1 MDYIVQRPGLRPW
14 VNVTKVAKGIS
25 SSFCRAASSSLE
37 LALGLALGLAYF
49 MLGSVAPL
57 ALGTAGSP
65 MKMERHSD
73 APTSKELHCQY
84 VRQAALVLGH
94 RACDGGQWSWGACL
108 QGRSRSVDMPHLGLI
123 RAHSSV
129 LQEAGVKALS
139 LRQIKTRTRR

>member
-1 MDYIVQRPGLRPW
+1 MD
-14 VNVTKVAKGIS
+14 KGIS
-25 SSFCRAASSSLE
+25 SSFCRGASSSLE

-94 RACDGGQWSWGACL
+94 CARDGGQWSWDACL
-108 QGRSRSVDMPHLGLI
+108 QGQSRSVDMPASRVDKGTL
-123 RAHSSV
+123 
-129 LQEAGVKALS
+129 LS
-139 LRQIKTRTRR
+139 APGSWSKGPFTEGNKDKNQMVMMIMTVTC